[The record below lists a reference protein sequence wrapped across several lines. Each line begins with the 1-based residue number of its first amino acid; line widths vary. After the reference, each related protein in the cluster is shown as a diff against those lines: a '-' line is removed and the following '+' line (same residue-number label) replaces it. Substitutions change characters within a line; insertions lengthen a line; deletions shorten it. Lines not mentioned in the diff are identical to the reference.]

1 MSDTQGTHGNSCL
14 KWKFVAEITTFGLP
28 HLGGWVEA
36 NQSFFEKVQNGPKVM
51 VKI

>member
-1 MSDTQGTHGNSCL
+1 MT
-14 KWKFVAEITTFGLP
+14 AFGHL